1 MLFENKK
8 YYGQKNKYLMEI
20 YKDLKSVENQKFE
33 KLLNSQLSKNKIE
46 EGKIIDGKITKI
58 TEKFVFIFIP
68 GLKSEPIIDI
78 NELKMIGMQDSIE
91 IGSNIPVL
99 LEKIEDKNG
108 EVVASA
114 MKAQKIKGW
123 YKLEQAYENN
133 ESIIGKITSKC
144 KGGVIVEHISTG
156 SLMFCPGS
164 QISDKPLKNIDHLI
178 GVEQK
183 FAIIKL
189 DKIRGNACVSRR
201 QIVSSSKREDKAKI
215 IEKFKVGDIIKD
227 AVVKGYSSF
236 GCFFEVNN
244 EIDVLVH
251 LQEISYSRVNHPDEI
266 FNIGEKH
273 SLKVI
278 SIDKEKLQIGCS
290 IKQLSPDPFEHI
302 SNYEIGKQYK
312 VKVDKITDYGCF
324 CSLEPGLSTLLHS
337 SEMSWTKRNIVP
349 KKLFKV
355 GDMIDCVITEIDKE
369 KRRIAISHKLTL
381 ENPYQAF
388 SNKYPEGS
396 EVEGIVS
403 ASNEYALYVKLD
415 NFDIDGFL
423 HANDLSYLNKPE
435 EELKKFK
442 KGDKIKVKVLEIKK
456 EEQKIRVGLKQLLKD
471 PFEWF
476 QNKKVNDIVT
486 VQVISTDSKGIIV
499 KPESCD
505 LEFLIKK
512 TNIAVNA
519 SDARPSRFVGG
530 ERIDAAISELN
541 MDKRK
546 VSLSIKLLEELQ
558 NQEAVSKFSSPLSGK
573 NLPFSSLSKKLDDK
587 KNKDDE

>member
-1 MLFENKK
+1 
-8 YYGQKNKYLMEI
+8 MEY
-20 YKDLKSVENQKFE
+20 YKDLKQPQNQQFE

-46 EGKIIDGKITKI
+46 EGKIIEGKITKI
-58 TEKFVFIFIP
+58 TDKFVFIFIP
-68 GLKSEPIIDI
+68 GLKSEPIIDV
-78 NELKMIGMQDSIE
+78 NELKMIGMKDKISVNE
-91 IGSNIPVL
+91 NIPVL

-108 EVVASA
+108 EVVVSA
-114 MKAQKIKGW
+114 QKAQKIKGW
-123 YKLEQAYENN
+123 YKLEKAYEDN
-133 ESIIGKITSKC
+133 ETIIGKITSKC
-144 KGGVIVEHISTG
+144 KGGVIVEHVDTG

-164 QISDKPLKNIDHLI
+164 QISDKPLKSIDHLI

-189 DKIRGNACVSRR
+189 DKLRGNACVSRR
-201 QIVSSSKREDKAKI
+201 QIVSSNKREDKAKI
-215 IEKFKVGDIIKD
+215 IGKFKIGDIIKD

-273 SLKVI
+273 DLKVI
-278 SIDKEKLQIGCS
+278 TIDNEKLQIGCS

-302 SNYEIGKQYK
+302 SNYEIGKEYL

-349 KKLFKV
+349 KKLFKI
-355 GDMIDCVITEIDKE
+355 GDMIKCVITEIDKD

-381 ENPYQAF
+381 ENPYQSF
-388 SNKYPEGS
+388 IDKFPEGS
-396 EVEGIVS
+396 EVNGVIS
-403 ASNEYALYVKLD
+403 SSNEYALYVKLD
-415 NFDIDGFL
+415 EFDIDGFL
-423 HANDLSYLNKPE
+423 HANDLSYTNKPD
-435 EELKKFK
+435 EELKKYN
-442 KGDKIKVKVLEIKK
+442 KGDKLKVKVLEIKK
-456 EEQKIRVGLKQLLKD
+456 EEQKVRVGLKQLTKD
-471 PFEWF
+471 PFDIF
-476 QNKKVNDIVT
+476 KGRKVNDVVT
-486 VQVISTDSKGIIV
+486 VKVVSTDNKGLIV
-499 KPESCD
+499 KPEECE

-512 TNIAVNA
+512 SNIALNS

-530 ERIDAAISELN
+530 ERIDAAISEIN
-541 MDKRK
+541 FDKRK

-558 NQEAVSKFSSPLSGK
+558 NKEAVNKFSSPLSGK
-573 NLPFSSLSKKLDDK
+573 NLPFSSLSEKLGDK
-587 KNKDDE
+587 KKDDE

>member
-1 MLFENKK
+1 
-8 YYGQKNKYLMEI
+8 MEI
-20 YKDLKSVENQKFE
+20 YKDLNSPASQQFE
-33 KLLNSQLSKNKIE
+33 KLLNNQLSKNKIE
-46 EGKIIDGKITKI
+46 EGKIIEGKITKI

-68 GLKSEPIIDI
+68 GLKSEPIVDV
-78 NELKMIGMQDSIE
+78 NELKMIGLKEKILVGE
-91 IGSNIPVL
+91 NIPVL

-108 EVVASA
+108 EVIVSA
-114 MKAQKIKGW
+114 LKAQKIKGW
-123 YKLEQAYENN
+123 YKLEKAYEDNQ
-133 ESIIGKITSKC
+133 SIIGKITSKC
-144 KGGVIVEHISTG
+144 KGGVIVEHVETG

-189 DKIRGNACVSRR
+189 DKLRGNACVSRR
-201 QIVSSSKREDKAKI
+201 QIVSSNKREDKAKI

-266 FNIGEKH
+266 FNVGEKH
-273 SLKVI
+273 DLKVI
-278 SIDKEKLQIGCS
+278 SIDNEKLQIGCS

-302 SNYEIGKQYK
+302 SNYEVGGKYK

-337 SEMSWTKRNIVP
+337 SEMSWTKRNLAP
-349 KKLFKV
+349 KKIFKI
-355 GDMIDCVITEIDKE
+355 GDMIDCVITEIDKD

-381 ENPYQAF
+381 QNPYQSF
-388 SNKYPEGS
+388 MDKFPEGS
-396 EVEGIVS
+396 EVNSVVS
-403 ASNEYALYVKLD
+403 SSNEYALYVKLED
-415 NFDIDGFL
+415 FDIDGFL
-423 HANDLSYLNKPE
+423 HANDLSYTGKPD

-442 KGDKIKVKVLEIKK
+442 KNDKLKVKVLEIKK
-456 EEQKIRVGLKQLLKD
+456 DEQKIRVGLKQLSKD

-476 QNKKVNDIVT
+476 NNKKVNDVIT
-486 VQVISTDSKGIIV
+486 VQVISTDNKGLIV
-499 KPESCD
+499 KPENCE

-512 TNIAVNA
+512 SNIALNS

-541 MDKRK
+541 IEKRK

-558 NQEAVSKFSSPLSGK
+558 NKEAVTKFSSPLSGK
-573 NLPFSSLSKKLDDK
+573 NLPFSSLSEKLGDK

>member
-1 MLFENKK
+1 
-8 YYGQKNKYLMEI
+8 MEI
-20 YKDLKSVENQKFE
+20 YKDLSSPASKQFQE
-33 KLLNSQLSKNKIE
+33 LLNTQLSKNKIE

-68 GLKSEPIIDI
+68 GLKSEPILD
-78 NELKMIGMQDSIE
+78 
-91 IGSNIPVL
+91 
-99 LEKIEDKNG
+99 IEDKNG
-108 EVVASA
+108 EVVVSA
-114 MKAQKIKGW
+114 LKAQKIKGW
-123 YKLEQAYENN
+123 YKLEKAYEEN

-144 KGGVIVEHISTG
+144 KGGVIVEHIETG

-189 DKIRGNACVSRR
+189 DKLRGNACVSRR
-201 QIVSSSKREDKAKI
+201 QIVSSNKREDKAKI

-273 SLKVI
+273 NLKVI

-302 SNYEIGKQYK
+302 SNYEIGSKYK

-349 KKLFKV
+349 KKLFKI
-355 GDMIDCVITEIDKE
+355 GDMIDCVITEIDKD

-381 ENPYQAF
+381 ENPYQTF
-388 SNKYPEGS
+388 SDKFPVGS
-396 EVEGIVS
+396 EVEGTVS
-403 ASNEYALYVKLD
+403 SGNEYALYIKLGD
-415 NFDIDGFL
+415 LDIDGFL
-423 HANDLSYLNKPE
+423 HANDLSYIGEPE
-435 EELKKFK
+435 EELKNYK
-442 KGDKIKVKVLEIKK
+442 KGDKLKVKVLEIKK
-456 EEQKIRVGLKQLLKD
+456 DEQKIRVGLKQLGND
-471 PFEWF
+471 PFDWF
-476 QNKKVNDIVT
+476 SNKKINDVIT
-486 VQVISTDSKGIIV
+486 VKVISTDNKGLIV
-499 KPESCD
+499 KPENCE

-512 TNIAVNA
+512 SNIALNA

-541 MDKRK
+541 LEKRK

-558 NQEAVSKFSSPLSGK
+558 NKEAVTKFSSPLSGK
-573 NLPFSSLSKKLDDK
+573 NLPFSSLSEKLDGK
-587 KNKDDE
+587 KKKGNE

>member
-1 MLFENKK
+1 
-8 YYGQKNKYLMEI
+8 MEI
-20 YKDLKSVENQKFE
+20 YKDLKTPANQEFE
-33 KLLNSQLSKNKIE
+33 KLLNTQLSKNKIE

-78 NELKMIGMQDSIE
+78 NELKMIGLKDKIKE
-91 IGSNIPVL
+91 GENVPVL

-108 EVVASA
+108 EVIVSA
-114 MKAQKIKGW
+114 IKAQKIKGW
-123 YKLEQAYENN
+123 FKLEKAYEDN
-133 ESIIGKITSKC
+133 ESIIGKITTKC
-144 KGGVIVEHISTG
+144 KGGVIVEHVETG

-189 DKIRGNACVSRR
+189 DKVRGNACVSRR
-201 QIVSSSKREDKAKI
+201 QIVSSNKREDKAKI
-215 IEKFKVGDIIKD
+215 IEKFNVGDIIKD
-227 AVVKGYSSF
+227 AIVKGYSSF

-273 SLKVI
+273 DLKII

-302 SNYEIGKQYK
+302 SNYEIGKKYK
-312 VKVDKITDYGCF
+312 VKVEKITDYGCF

-337 SEMSWTKRNIVP
+337 SEISWTKKNVVP

-369 KRRIAISHKLTL
+369 KRRIAISHKLTT
-381 ENPYQAF
+381 ENPYDIF
-388 SNKYPEGS
+388 SEKFPEGS
-396 EVEGIVS
+396 EIEGVVS
-403 ASNEYALYVKLD
+403 NANEYALYIKLGE
-415 NFDIDGFL
+415 FDIDGFL
-423 HANDLSYLNKPE
+423 HANDLSYTKNPE
-435 EELKKFK
+435 EELKNYK
-442 KGDKIKVKVLEIKK
+442 KGNKLKVKVLEIKK
-456 EEQKIRVGLKQLLKD
+456 DEQKIRVGLKQTGKD
-471 PFEWF
+471 PFDWF
-476 QNKKVNDIVT
+476 KDKNVNDIIT
-486 VQVISTDSKGIIV
+486 VQVISTDNKGLIV
-499 KPESCD
+499 KPENCD

-512 TNIAVNA
+512 SNIAVNS

-541 MDKRK
+541 MEKRK
-546 VSLSIKLLEELQ
+546 ASLSIKLLEELQ
-558 NQEAVSKFSSPLSGK
+558 NKEAVSKFSSPLSGK
-573 NLPFSSLSKKLDDK
+573 NLPFSSLSEKLDDK